1 MKAHHIPVLLN
12 ESLDYLITDK
22 SGVYFEGTSGFGGHS
37 AEILERLDNKG
48 LLVSTDVDKT
58 AFHYCKERFKN
69 ENRICLY
76 NFNFSLID
84 VIAKL
89 ESIEFFDGVIADLGI
104 SSFQIDNSSAGFSYS
119 SDSPLDMRMDKN
131 LKITAADIVNN
142 FDEENIAGILY
153 QYGEERK
160 SRHIAR
166 QIIKY
171 RKRNKI
177 ETSGELKK
185 MIAEIT
191 PERFRVKTLSR
202 VFQAL
207 RIQVNNELDYL
218 KQFLANSLKVLKPG
232 CRIILISYHSLED
245 RIVKE
250 FFNYEKLN
258 CICPK
263 DSPVCN
269 CDKVARLKVLTKK
282 PVVSSDDE
290 VKNNFRARSAK
301 LRAAER
307 I

>member
-1 MKAHHIPVLLN
+1 M
-12 ESLDYLITDK
+12 
-22 SGVYFEGTSGFGGHS
+22 
-37 AEILERLDNKG
+37 
-48 LLVSTDVDKT
+48 
-58 AFHYCKERFKN
+58 
-69 ENRICLY
+69 
-76 NFNFSLID
+76 
-84 VIAKL
+84 
-89 ESIEFFDGVIADLGI
+89 
-104 SSFQIDNSSAGFSYS
+104 
-119 SDSPLDMRMDKN
+119 
-131 LKITAADIVNN
+131 
-142 FDEENIAGILY
+142 
-153 QYGEERK
+153 
-160 SRHIAR
+160 
-166 QIIKY
+166 
-171 RKRNKI
+171 
-177 ETSGELKK
+177 
-185 MIAEIT
+185 
-191 PERFRVKTLSR
+191 
-202 VFQAL
+202 
-207 RIQVNNELDYL
+207 NNELDYL